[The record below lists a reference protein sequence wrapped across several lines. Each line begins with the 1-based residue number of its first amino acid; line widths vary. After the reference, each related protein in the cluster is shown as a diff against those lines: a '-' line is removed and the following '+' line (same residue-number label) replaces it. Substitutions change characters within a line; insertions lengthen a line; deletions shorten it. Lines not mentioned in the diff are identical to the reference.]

1 MPRTF
6 TKMTALEE
14 YVEKACEKAV
24 RNACN
29 RLLGVL
35 QEMIDTEYY
44 DQFEPEVYKRT
55 YQFWEAATSE
65 MVTKTCGKIFMD
77 EGTMNYN
84 GYWNGKK
91 QLFYANQGYHG
102 GKEIKTDGMF
112 WKSFVHY
119 CNSNAESILK
129 EELGLQGINAK

>member
-1 MPRTF
+1 M
-6 TKMTALEE
+6 
-14 YVEKACEKAV
+14 EKACEKAV
-24 RNACN
+24 RNTCD

-44 DQFEPEVYKRT
+44 DQFEPDVYKRT
-55 YQFWEAATSE
+55 YQFWEGA
-65 MVTKTCGKIFMD
+65 
-77 EGTMNYN
+77 MNYN

-112 WKSFVHY
+112 WKSFVDY

-129 EELGLQGINAK
+129 EELRLQGINAK